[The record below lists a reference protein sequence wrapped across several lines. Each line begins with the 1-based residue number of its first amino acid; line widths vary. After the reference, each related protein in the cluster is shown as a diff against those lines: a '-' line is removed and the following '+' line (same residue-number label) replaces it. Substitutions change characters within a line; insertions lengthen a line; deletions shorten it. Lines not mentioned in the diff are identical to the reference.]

1 MRYHVNFRDLH
12 RQAAHRTTD
21 ETNTLPRDST
31 FSREVAKLARHLTD
45 FNPELVDV
53 WGAIEALPRERGF
66 EASLRVALPTGSLH
80 ATGRGFTRLSAWT
93 AVADE
98 LVARIERHKARFAG
112 SRVRARRQSAQ
123 ARRDTVD
130 RVAEATM
137 QQHLQT
143 HYAKLLDFVG
153 SEIALHETAGN
164 LTAGS
169 IEATELVDDVAM
181 RALQDATKRP
191 ADIAPEHW
199 FIKLA
204 YEQVLDAIDSERA
217 AREAP
222 QAESLDEVVAIA
234 EGPEGLTDEDDLV
247 REWIRPAPRE
257 RTGHDIVDPRT

>member
-1 MRYHVNFRDLH
+1 MRYHVNFRDLN

-21 ETNTLPRDST
+21 DTNA
-31 FSREVAKLARHLTD
+31 FQREVAKLARHLTD

-53 WGAIEALPRERGF
+53 WGSSEELPRERGF
-66 EASLRVALPTGSLH
+66 EASLRVALPTGALQ
-80 ATGRGFTRLSAWT
+80 ATGRGFTRLSAWN
-93 AVADE
+93 AAADE
-98 LVARIERHKARFAG
+98 LVARIERHKSRFAG
-112 SRVRARRQSAQ
+112 SRVRARRRSAEE
-123 ARRDTVD
+123 RRNTVD

-164 LTAGS
+164 LTPGS
-169 IEATELVDDVAM
+169 VEATELADDVAM
-181 RALQDATKRP
+181 RALQEAADKPR
-191 ADIAPEHW
+191 DIAAEHW

-204 YEQVLDAIDSERA
+204 YEQVLDAIDRERA
-217 AREAP
+217 GREKP
-222 QAESLDEVVAIA
+222 QAESLDDVVATP

-247 REWIRPAPRE
+247 GEWIGPAPRL